1 MYKVIKCICRSATYS
16 CLHPNPHCS
25 KQEDE
30 RFNLMG
36 ILEETLIRQRCF
48 HIKCE
53 GYISSF
59 LKAKLM

>member
-1 MYKVIKCICRSATYS
+1 MYKVIKCTCRSATYS

-36 ILEETLIRQRCF
+36 ILEETLIGKSGFLINC
-48 HIKCE
+48 KE
-53 GYISSF
+53 YIS
-59 LKAKLM
+59 